1 MARFP
6 LDFIPALSYKGGRRY
21 FGAPR
26 SGGLKHGACDL
37 IAREGTPVYAMA
49 DGEVIRGPYHFYHGA
64 YAIEVL
70 HPAFDPRYPNFVI
83 RYCEVAPDAARRG
96 SKVREGQVIAHTK
109 KMHKD
114 AMLHL
119 EMYKGTASGRLT
131 QKHRTPY
138 KRREDLVDPTPY
150 LDQLA
155 LKLRLAKALQ
165 EPWARNLQAVGASL
179 AGAAASIADA
189 LTPWRENE
197 L

>member
-6 LDFIPALSYKGGRRY
+6 LDKIPALSYKGGRRY

-37 IAREGTPVYAMA
+37 IARDGTPVYAMA
-49 DGEVIRGPYHFYHGA
+49 DGDVLRGPYHFYHGSF
-64 YAIEVL
+64 AIEVL
-70 HPAFDPRYPNFVI
+70 HPTFDRRFPNFVI
-83 RYCEVAPDAARRG
+83 RYCEIAPGAARRG
-96 SKVREGQVIAHTK
+96 STVREGQVIGHTK

-119 EMYKGTASGRLT
+119 EMFSGTATGRLT
-131 QKHRTPY
+131 QKHRMPY

-150 LDQLA
+150 LDMLA
-155 LKLRLAKALQ
+155 LKLRMARVLD
-165 EPWARNLQAVGASL
+165 EPWAKSLGAAGASI
-179 AGAAASIADA
+179 AGAVAGVADA